1 MSTAFH
7 STPDTAFTATVPQA
21 AQGRQLHRLAEVR
34 QREGL
39 SRRAV
44 ARRLKISVGE
54 VARQEQE
61 SNDVPLSVLYLWQEA
76 LDVPVAELLSETDQP
91 LSPPVQERGQLLR
104 VMKTAVTILQRSR
117 QSGIRRMAEVLIDQ
131 LVEMMPELKGVGP
144 WPSVG
149 RRRTSEELGQ
159 VVHRRLPTQLS
170 LHIEQC
176 D

>member
-1 MSTAFH
+1 MSTAYH
-7 STPDTAFTATVPQA
+7 STPETTFAPAVPRTAEE
-21 AQGRQLHRLAEVR
+21 RQLHRLAEVR
-34 QREGL
+34 RREGL

-54 VARQEQE
+54 VTRQENE
-61 SNDVPLSVLYLWQEA
+61 SNDLPLSLLYMWQEA
-76 LDVPVAELLSETDQP
+76 LDVPVAELLSEADQP

-117 QSGIRRMAEVLIDQ
+117 QPGIRRMAEVLVDQ

-149 RRRTSEELGQ
+149 RRRTSEEMGQ

-170 LHIEQC
+170 LHIEQG